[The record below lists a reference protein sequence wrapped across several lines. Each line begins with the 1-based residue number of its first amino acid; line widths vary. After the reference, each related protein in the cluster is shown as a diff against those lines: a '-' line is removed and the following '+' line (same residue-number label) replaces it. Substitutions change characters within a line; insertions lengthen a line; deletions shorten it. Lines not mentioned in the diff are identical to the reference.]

1 MRIVS
6 TVWRHSCSKTKNPKP
21 ERERKEEQIEVSS
34 FEELC
39 SLFGVQYKQ
48 NYYLFFFAIKSNESI
63 RFIFIFFA
71 IKITLKKNL
80 IILMNLLIKF
90 NYQIY

>member
-1 MRIVS
+1 LYLPYEDILVQRQ
-6 TVWRHSCSKTKNPKP
+6 KTQNQ
-21 ERERKEEQIEVSS
+21 RERKEEQIEVSS

-39 SLFGVQYKQ
+39 SVF
-48 NYYLFFFAIKSNESI
+48 NINNFFAIKSNESI

>member
-1 MRIVS
+1 MIENENCIYRM
-6 TVWRHSCSKTKNPKP
+6 KTFLFKDKNPKP
-21 ERERKEEQIEVSS
+21 EREREEEQIEVSS

-39 SLFGVQYKQ
+39 SVF
-48 NYYLFFFAIKSNESI
+48 NINNFFAIKSNESI